1 MPKPAF
7 KPYQQRQLML
17 LPPDISDL
25 VPPDSVA
32 RVVDAVVEALDRE
45 RLVGLYPGGGAPAH
59 DPAMMLKVVL
69 YAYASG
75 VYSSRKIAR
84 ATRENVC
91 FMWLTGMTPLDH
103 MTVNRFRSERIRP
116 AFEAIFTGLVALL
129 AEKGVLDLSTYF
141 LDGTKVEANANRYTF
156 VWRKAVEGNRA
167 KLQAKVRAHLE
178 EVDRLCGAEESLA
191 ALLPE
196 EDAEVTSGDVARVA
210 GAINAR
216 LEGSPKSRPLKRA
229 KRLVE
234 RDFLPRLEG
243 YESRVAEIG
252 GGRGSLSKT
261 DPDATFMRMK
271 EDHMGNGQLKAAYN
285 VQVGTQN
292 QVVVHATLHQRPGD
306 TACAVPHLES
316 LRAQF
321 GGLPHTLVADAGY
334 GSEGNYEWLRAE
346 GVEAFVKYGNY
357 HREQRPKFKRDP
369 TKPKNWSYDE
379 ASDAYT
385 CGFGRRL
392 AFVCERGERS
402 DLGHVGRT
410 RHYRC
415 EDCSG
420 CPHRKACIRD
430 DDGQKRRTAYINP
443 AADAHRRRAE
453 ALLNSE
459 RGEELKKRR
468 STDVETVFGDI
479 KRDFGFTRFTLRGLE
494 KCTLEFR
501 LVAAGHNIRKLHAFA
516 HPKPEVRHREKAGA

>member
-17 LPPDISDL
+17 LPPDISEL
-25 VPPDSVA
+25 VPEDSVA
-32 RVVDAVVEALDRE
+32 RVVDAVVEALDRG
-45 RLVGLYPGGGAPAH
+45 RLESLYPGGGAPAH
-59 DPAMMLKVVL
+59 DPSMMLKVVL

-116 AFEAIFTGLVALL
+116 AFEAIFTELVALL
-129 AEKGVLDLSTYF
+129 AEKGMLDLSTYF

-178 EVDRLCGAEESLA
+178 EVDRLCESEESLA

-196 EDAEVTSGDVARVA
+196 ESAEVTSGDVARVA

-271 EDHMGNGQLKAAYN
+271 EDHMGNGQLKAGYN

-292 QVVVHATLHQRPGD
+292 QVVVHATLHQR
-306 TACAVPHLES
+306 VS
-316 LRAQF
+316 
-321 GGLPHTLVADAGY
+321 V
-334 GSEGNYEWLRAE
+334 N
-346 GVEAFVKYGNY
+346 AFSANSTN
-357 HREQRPKFKRDP
+357 EPAP
-369 TKPKNWSYDE
+369 IAP
-379 ASDAYT
+379 
-385 CGFGRRL
+385 
-392 AFVCERGERS
+392 
-402 DLGHVGRT
+402 
-410 RHYRC
+410 
-415 EDCSG
+415 
-420 CPHRKACIRD
+420 P
-430 DDGQKRRTAYINP
+430 KRRRFRQRKP
-443 AADAHRRRAE
+443 AA
-453 ALLNSE
+453 
-459 RGEELKKRR
+459 
-468 STDVETVFGDI
+468 FG
-479 KRDFGFTRFTLRGLE
+479 
-494 KCTLEFR
+494 
-501 LVAAGHNIRKLHAFA
+501 
-516 HPKPEVRHREKAGA
+516 

>member
-17 LPPDISDL
+17 LPPDISEL
-25 VPPDSVA
+25 VPEDSVA
-32 RVVDAVVEALDRE
+32 RVVDAVVEALDRG

-91 FMWLTGMTPLDH
+91 FMWLAGMAPLDH

-116 AFEAIFTGLVALL
+116 AFEAIFTELVALL
-129 AEKGVLDLSTYF
+129 AEKGMLDLSTYF

-178 EVDRLCGAEESLA
+178 EVDRLCESEESLA

-196 EDAEVTSGDVARVA
+196 ESAEVTSGDVARVA

-243 YESRVAEIG
+243 YESRVAE
-252 GGRGSLSKT
+252 
-261 DPDATFMRMK
+261 
-271 EDHMGNGQLKAAYN
+271 
-285 VQVGTQN
+285 
-292 QVVVHATLHQRPGD
+292 HATLHQRPGD

-321 GGLPHTLVADAGY
+321 GGLPATLVADAGY

-392 AFVCERGERS
+392 VFVCERGERS

-430 DDGQKRRTAYINP
+430 DDGLKRRTAYINP